1 MYNYPVGRLKNKF
14 FNQIIRLQ
22 FVHFLYQILNVP
34 KPDFISQIKLCPKY
48 SGNQFDE
55 TWKYFRK

>member
-1 MYNYPVGRLKNKF
+1 MYNYPVGCLKNKF

-22 FVHFLYQILNVP
+22 FVHFLYQILTVP

-48 SGNQFDE
+48 SGNQFD
-55 TWKYFRK
+55 